1 MKLLKNN
8 FLHQYLFILKGHY
21 GRLAI
26 LVAGFMAL
34 SVMELLGLGLIGP
47 FVGAVINPEILE
59 KSTYM
64 MIFFNKLK
72 AESGA
77 DRILLLGCSVVF
89 IFSIKNYFAY
99 KVQSKVYGFSFKYRT
114 SLVEKLMGVYM
125 AMPFSFYLER
135 NSSSIINTVIGHT
148 KAITDDMLLP
158 SLKLISDAIVLF
170 ALSVFLFVVS
180 PVAMMFLLTILLITM
195 FLYISIVKPK
205 IRNYGASVSSH
216 SEDLIRGVNQSI
228 GALKEIRVL
237 GVENTFFKFV
247 SLASKNTSD
256 SQTGFYSLMLIP
268 RYLIEIVFVVFLV
281 LYSFYIYH
289 YSVGQ
294 DSLISSLAVMA
305 IAGMRMLPSIT
316 GISGSLATINYSK
329 HALMELYEDVRAI
342 DGKVSLYANNESLFI
357 STPEKF
363 QSLSVRSVDYAY
375 PKSEKLAINKLSIEL
390 NEGESIGLVG
400 KSGSGKTTLVDLLLG
415 LYEISNG
422 SIIFNNKALDS
433 SNLKNWLNQV
443 AYIPQSPFL
452 IDASLAENVAFGVS
466 PGSIDYQKVY
476 KAIEQAQLS
485 EVLARMSDGI
495 FSRLGENGVKLSG
508 GEGQRVAIARA
519 FYHNRNVF
527 IFDEATSALDTET
540 EKNVVEMIES
550 LHGEKTMIVIAHRIS
565 TLKHCDMIYKLEGG
579 SIVQSGKFSD
589 MFK

>member
-205 IRNYGASVSSH
+205 IRNYCFCCFFGFVFFLHLSLLCRSRLF
-216 SEDLIRGVNQSI
+216 DL
-228 GALKEIRVL
+228 
-237 GVENTFFKFV
+237 
-247 SLASKNTSD
+247 
-256 SQTGFYSLMLIP
+256 
-268 RYLIEIVFVVFLV
+268 VFGC
-281 LYSFYIYH
+281 YGNCWH
-289 YSVGQ
+289 
-294 DSLISSLAVMA
+294 
-305 IAGMRMLPSIT
+305 
-316 GISGSLATINYSK
+316 
-329 HALMELYEDVRAI
+329 
-342 DGKVSLYANNESLFI
+342 
-357 STPEKF
+357 
-363 QSLSVRSVDYAY
+363 
-375 PKSEKLAINKLSIEL
+375 
-390 NEGESIGLVG
+390 
-400 KSGSGKTTLVDLLLG
+400 
-415 LYEISNG
+415 
-422 SIIFNNKALDS
+422 
-433 SNLKNWLNQV
+433 
-443 AYIPQSPFL
+443 
-452 IDASLAENVAFGVS
+452 ENVA
-466 PGSIDYQKVY
+466 IDNRHKR
-476 KAIEQAQLS
+476 LS
-485 EVLARMSDGI
+485 S
-495 FSRLGENGVKLSG
+495 
-508 GEGQRVAIARA
+508 
-519 FYHNRNVF
+519 H
-527 IFDEATSALDTET
+527 
-540 EKNVVEMIES
+540 
-550 LHGEKTMIVIAHRIS
+550 
-565 TLKHCDMIYKLEGG
+565 YKL
-579 SIVQSGKFSD
+579 F
-589 MFK
+589 